1 MPVAAGVVRD
11 LRMAARCVLAAR
23 DMAAECRR
31 ATALDRTH
39 HLQLLKAHM
48 GAIGLTPGKAVIAE
62 DIRDLQSWSSHG
74 RWRYG
79 AGGSSL
85 SRFARRRRGALR
97 SSSGLSILAIIPIAT
112 RLSLP
117 RSSRWVAKLWRSEC
131 SGTVLRSPAALAA
144 SLNSRLN

>member
-31 ATALDRTH
+31 ATALDRPH

-48 GAIGLTPGKAVIAE
+48 GAVGLTPGKAVIAE

-97 SSSGLSILAIIPIAT
+97 SSSGPSSQAWNVRARPESRECPCRA
-112 RLSLP
+112 RADGSRSCGEANAAAPSCEAP
-117 RSSRWVAKLWRSEC
+117 RLWR
-131 SGTVLRSPAALAA
+131 PP
-144 SLNSRLN
+144 